1 MHDILNILDT
11 TELLTLKCLILV
23 YVNFTSTKRATHV
36 LQDGSS
42 VSSGPQKTEWKA
54 RKANLAHFYLFPS
67 NLIQPGKVFK
77 KDTDIKDSWLIKC
90 SILHS
95 ELLV

>member
-1 MHDILNILDT
+1 M
-11 TELLTLKCLILV
+11 
-23 YVNFTSTKRATHV
+23 
-36 LQDGSS
+36 SS
-42 VSSGPQKTEWKA
+42 EPQKIEWKA

-77 KDTDIKDSWLIKC
+77 KDVNIKDSWLIKG